1 MSILTYEDWR
11 DTCNTEHMLV
21 QMMGKVKLESMAPQ
35 PEWKQVVLDAD
46 ADGFTTG
53 LIPAGA
59 DGFEVR
65 LSIADAEMR
74 AETTA
79 GDRARFPIRGRA
91 SVSELYSRFMAMLEN
106 IGHPV
111 QINPVP
117 QEMYTEVPFDQQ
129 TSAHEF
135 DEKAA
140 QRSFRQFLFARGALS
155 AFSAPFRGK
164 KIPPS
169 LFWGTFDLTTVLFS
183 GKPCPFERSASM
195 VERVAFDEQFVEC
208 GFWPGD
214 ANANEPAFF
223 VLAYPFPESGSAE
236 DTGVAEAYYDAANAE
251 YFLRLED
258 VLRRPAGGGRALL
271 QHDVRHAHA
280 TSAVGAARMVH
291 RAAAQ
296 RLAPSP
302 QEEANHPPER
312 TPLE

>member
-183 GKPCPFERSASM
+183 GKPCPFEQSASM
-195 VERVAFDEQFVEC
+195 VERVAFDEQSVEC

-258 VLRRPAGGGRALL
+258 VLRY
-271 QHDVRHAHA
+271 DD
-280 TSAVGAARMVH
+280 
-291 RAAAQ
+291 
-296 RLAPSP
+296 P
-302 QEEANHPPER
+302 QEVVER
-312 TPLE
+312 FCSTTFATLMRRQQWEQREWFTEPLLNA

>member
-183 GKPCPFERSASM
+183 GKPCPFEQSASM

-258 VLRRPAGGGRALL
+258 VLRY
-271 QHDVRHAHA
+271 DD
-280 TSAVGAARMVH
+280 
-291 RAAAQ
+291 
-296 RLAPSP
+296 P
-302 QEEANHPPER
+302 QEVVER
-312 TPLE
+312 FCSTTFAALMRRQQWEQREWFTEPLLNA